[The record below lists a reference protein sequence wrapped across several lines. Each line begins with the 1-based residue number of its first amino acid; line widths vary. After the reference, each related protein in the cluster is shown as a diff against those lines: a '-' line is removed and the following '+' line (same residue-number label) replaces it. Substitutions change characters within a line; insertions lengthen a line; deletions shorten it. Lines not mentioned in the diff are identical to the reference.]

1 MPDYRQS
8 LEFGSFLTPSAGDP
22 ARVVD
27 LALVSERAG
36 LDLVTIQDH
45 PYQSRFLDT
54 WTLLSWIAARTTTVT
69 VAPNVANLPLR
80 GPVILARSA
89 ASLDRLSGGRVEL
102 GLGSGA
108 FWDAVAANGGPR
120 RSAGQ
125 AVTALADAIAV
136 IRALWSDEK
145 GGAKVDG
152 EYYSLSGAK
161 RGPAP
166 AHDLGIWVG
175 AYGTRML
182 GLTGRLA
189 DGWLPSSFAAGPDVL
204 GEMSARVDDAAREAG
219 REPAQIR
226 RLYNVTGTFADVAD
240 GSFLH
245 GPAEVWAEQLAELTL
260 QHGTSTFVLASD
272 ASTDLERFA
281 AEVVPRVRELVAA
294 ERGEWE
300 SAISR

>member
-1 MPDYRQS
+1 MPDYGQPLS
-8 LEFGSFLTPSAGDP
+8 FGSFLTPSAEDP
-22 ARVVD
+22 AHVVD
-27 LALVSERAG
+27 LAVVSERAG

-54 WTLLSWIAARTTTVT
+54 WTLLTWIAARTSTVT
-69 VAPNVANLPLR
+69 VSPNVANLPLR

-175 AYGTRML
+175 AYGSRML

-189 DGWLPSSFAAGPDVL
+189 DGWL
-204 GEMSARVDDAAREAG
+204 
-219 REPAQIR
+219 
-226 RLYNVTGTFADVAD
+226 
-240 GSFLH
+240 
-245 GPAEVWAEQLAELTL
+245 
-260 QHGTSTFVLASD
+260 
-272 ASTDLERFA
+272 
-281 AEVVPRVRELVAA
+281 RVRSPPNLTPW
-294 ERGEWE
+294 ER
-300 SAISR
+300 

>member
-219 REPAQIR
+219 REPAEIR

-281 AEVVPRVRELVAA
+281 AEVAPRVRELVAA

>member
-1 MPDYRQS
+1 VPDYRQS

-108 FWDAVAANGGPR
+108 FWDALAANGGPR

-136 IRALWSDEK
+136 IRALWSDEN

-189 DGWLPSSFAAGPDVL
+189 DGWLPSSFAAGPDIL

>member
-27 LALVSERAG
+27 LALLSERAG

>member
-1 MPDYRQS
+1 MPDYRQP

-145 GGAKVDG
+145 GGAKTIASFLRDDVLERVQGLRPVAD
-152 EYYSLSGAK
+152 E
-161 RGPAP
+161 
-166 AHDLGIWVG
+166 
-175 AYGTRML
+175 L
-182 GLTGRLA
+182 GLTMAQLA
-189 DGWLPSSFAAGPDVL
+189 IAWVLSNDNVAAAIIGASRPEQVHDNAKAAGVKL
-204 GEMSARVDDAAREAG
+204 
-219 REPAQIR
+219 
-226 RLYNVTGTFADVAD
+226 
-240 GSFLH
+240 
-245 GPAEVWAEQLAELTL
+245 PAEVLTRIDEILGDVVVRDPAETAK
-260 QHGTSTFVLASD
+260 SSP
-272 ASTDLERFA
+272 A
-281 AEVVPRVRELVAA
+281 ARLV
-294 ERGEWE
+294 
-300 SAISR
+300 